1 MANRKRNRNPKASNN
16 KRVAREQ
23 KFIDGATQRKAL
35 RHRKEQDAFDAETER
50 IIQKYAGDKDG
61 TR

>member
-50 IIQKYAGDKDG
+50 LIDYYQSKKNN
-61 TR
+61 

>member
-23 KFIDGATQRKAL
+23 KFIDDATQRKAL

-50 IIQKYAGDKDG
+50 LIDYYQSKKNN
-61 TR
+61 